1 MSTILFRKERL
12 KKWEQ
17 DLHSDEKKN
26 VKDVWILWVKIDH
39 LCSLANGTETP

>member
-1 MSTILFRKERL
+1 MYNIVEKRDKRKRL
-12 KKWEQ
+12 Q

-26 VKDVWILWVKIDH
+26 VKDVWILWLKIDH